1 LGNDTLKGSAG
12 ADRLAGGAGDD
23 TYVVVGDDVVIELD
37 GEGTDTVLS
46 AVSYTLGSGVERLTL
61 AGAEAI
67 SGTGNGLAN
76 LLTGNAAAN
85 KLSGAGGNDTLR
97 GGLGNDM
104 LNGGAGADRLEGG
117 AGDDGYFVGA
127 DDVVI
132 EIDGEGTDTVVS
144 SLSYTLGT
152 GVERLTLTGAEA
164 ISGTGNAA
172 ANLLLGNA
180 AANVLDGGLG
190 ADIMKGGAGDDTY
203 LVDASSDRVVELA
216 ASGTDSV
223 QASASFALA
232 ANVENLTLTGT
243 ALINGTGN
251 AASNLISGNDA
262 RNALAGLGGA
272 DTLSGGAG
280 NDLLKGGTGN
290 DVLTGGA
297 GADNFFFIEA
307 PGTANS
313 DLITDFASGA
323 DRLALDDAFFSGLG
337 ALGRFALA
345 DARFYAAADA
355 TAGHDA
361 DDRIVY
367 DSSTGALYYD
377 ADGSGA
383 AVALLFATLQDH
395 PTLGASDITVI

>member
-1 LGNDTLKGSAG
+1 M
-12 ADRLAGGAGDD
+12 
-23 TYVVVGDDVVIELD
+23 
-37 GEGTDTVLS
+37 
-46 AVSYTLGSGVERLTL
+46 ERLNLTGDAL
-61 AGAEAI
+61 LN
-67 SGTGNGLAN
+67 GTGNGLAN

-132 EIDGEGTDTVVS
+132 EIDGEGADTVVS

-164 ISGTGNAA
+164 ISVTGNAA

-297 GADNFFFIEA
+297 GADNFFFMEA

-383 AVALLFATLQDH
+383 GAGLLFATLQDH
-395 PTLGASDITVI
+395 PAFGASDITVI